1 MATIKYRIYKNNSMA
16 GEKGKYYARAY
27 QHETV
32 CLEEL
37 AKNKSEH
44 NTPYSKGTIQGVLK
58 DMVACVR
65 ELLLDSKKVK
75 LDNLAI
81 FSIGLTSKPAESPMT
96 FRPSTHIVKATINAL
111 GTGEISKKQL
121 DMDARFTEV
130 VEYTRGDVPGTG
142 NTGSDS
148 GGGSVSGSDSGGS
161 GSPSGGGGGADCGLT
176 PKG

>member
-27 QHETV
+27 HDETV
-32 CLEEL
+32 GLEEL
-37 AKNKSEH
+37 AKHMSEH
-44 NTPYSKGTIQGVLK
+44 NTPYSKGTIHGVLK

-96 FRPSTHIVKATINAL
+96 FRPSTHIVKATSNAL

-121 DMDARFTEV
+121 DMDARFAEV
-130 VEYTRGDVPGTG
+130 GEYTRGEVSGTG
-142 NTGSDS
+142 TTVTPDTP
-148 GGGSVSGSDSGGS
+148 GGSTPDEK
-161 GSPSGGGGGADCGLT
+161 PGGGGGSGNDEGGGLN
-176 PKG
+176 PIS